1 MTHANVLVVEDDPRA
16 RELMSALLIEMGYDV
31 TSTESADEAL
41 RYLYSE
47 EACDVI
53 LSDVV
58 MPGMWGIELARR
70 SQDARPGLPVVLIS
84 GKPEGIASAMRS
96 HTLALAK
103 PFTRG
108 KLGQVLDTALGVA
121 PRASAD

>member
-1 MTHANVLVVEDDPRA
+1 MSHANVLVVEDDPRA
-16 RELMSALLIEMGYDV
+16 RELMSALLIDMGYQV
-31 TSTESADEAL
+31 TSTENGDEAL

-58 MPGMWGIELARR
+58 MPGMSGVELARR
-70 SQDARPGLPVVLIS
+70 CQEARPGLPVVLIS

-96 HTLALAK
+96 PSLALAK

-108 KLGQVLDTALGVA
+108 RLSEMLDTALGV
-121 PRASAD
+121 RLRDSSD